1 MYRFA
6 ACLLAGALLVGSSPQ
21 GEGVGAPQ
29 ATQPIPLFVPTA
41 PLPPTQEAPTTSP
54 VPFGHRI
61 AFPSQHLGETRDVF
75 IRLPRGYADEEGP
88 NAARYPVLYVLDG
101 GDYFEPFGG
110 VVQYLTMYG
119 LVPEMIVVAVAHG
132 DRMKEFTFSPS
143 NEENG
148 DWPTS
153 GGAESFHRFLEEELI
168 PAIDDSYRTH
178 PFRILVGHSLAG
190 LFAVESLARSPD
202 LFQATI
208 ALDPSLYWNQFE
220 WLKNA
225 ATLFDGVTTW
235 RHFLFISG
243 EQKDEEETR
252 RLAEFQSLVEARAP
266 EGFEYNY
273 ACYPEE
279 NHASVGLPGFYQD
292 LKQLFRGWQ
301 TEGEWWSLG
310 PDKVKAHFQGLSD
323 RYGFPVPIPEDYLV
337 GHALHGLH
345 RHEAPDEAILLL
357 ELCLSL
363 YPESADA
370 YEGLGEAYEWKG
382 DRDQAE
388 KYYLKALEI
397 DPGHELAKKRLE
409 ALEGT

>member
-1 MYRFA
+1 MCGFA
-6 ACLLAGALLVGSSPQ
+6 ACLLAGALLIGSPPRADAS
-21 GEGVGAPQ
+21 GAPQ
-29 ATQPIPLFVPTA
+29 ATQPVPLLVRTAAAPT
-41 PLPPTQEAPTTSP
+41 TQEAAAITP

-61 AFPSQHLGETRDVF
+61 AFNSQHLGETRDIF

-88 NAARYPVLYVLDG
+88 DAARYPVLYVLDG
-101 GDYFEPFGG
+101 GDYFEPFAG
-110 VVQYLTMYG
+110 VVQYLTMYDMI
-119 LVPEMIVVAVAHG
+119 PELIVVAVAHG

-148 DWPTS
+148 NWPTS
-153 GGAESFHRFLEEELI
+153 GGAESFQRFLEEELI

-190 LFAVESLARSPD
+190 LFAVESLVRSPD

-220 WLKNA
+220 WLRNA

-243 EQKDEEETR
+243 EQKDEEESR
-252 RLAEFQSLVEARAP
+252 RLAEFRSMVEARAP
-266 EGFEYNY
+266 EGFEYHY

-292 LKQLFRGWQ
+292 LKQLFSGWQ
-301 TEGEWWSLG
+301 TEDEWWSLG
-310 PDKVKAHFQGLSD
+310 PDRVRAHYQGLSD
-323 RYGFPVPIPEDYLV
+323 RYGFSVPIPADYLV

-345 RHEAPDEAILLL
+345 RHEAPDEAIRLL
-357 ELCLSL
+357 EFCLTL

-382 DRDQAE
+382 DRAQAE

-397 DPGHELAKKRLE
+397 DPEHEAAKKRLE
-409 ALEGT
+409 GPGGA

>member
-1 MYRFA
+1 MYGYT

-21 GEGVGAPQ
+21 GEGVGLQ
-29 ATQPIPLFVPTA
+29 ATQPTALAAPTA
-41 PLPPTQEAPTTSP
+41 SLASPQEAPPSSA

-61 AFPSQHLGETRDVF
+61 AIASQHLGETRDLL
-75 IRLPRGYADEEGP
+75 IRLPRGYADEGGP
-88 NAARYPVLYVLDG
+88 NSARYPVLYVLDG

-110 VVQYLTMYG
+110 VVQYLTMYDM
-119 LVPEMIVVAVAHG
+119 VPELIVVAIPHG
-132 DRMKEFTFSPS
+132 DRMKELTFSPS

-153 GGAESFHRFLEEELI
+153 GGAESFQRFLEEELI
-168 PAIDDSYRTH
+168 PVIDESYRTY

-190 LFAVESLARSPD
+190 LFALESLARSPD

-225 ATLFDGVTTW
+225 ATLFDGVSNW

-243 EQKDEEETR
+243 ERKDEEETR

-266 EGFEYNY
+266 EGFEYHY

-292 LKQLFRGWQ
+292 LKQLFAGWQ

-310 PDKVKAHFQGLSD
+310 PDKVRAHFRGLSD
-323 RYGFPVPIPEDYLV
+323 RYGFSVPIPEDLLV

-370 YEGLGEAYEWKG
+370 YEGLGEAYERKG

-388 KYYLKALEI
+388 KHYLKALEI
-397 DPGHELAKKRLE
+397 DPGHELAKERLE
-409 ALEGT
+409 ALGGM